1 MEFLDSD
8 LYLCTTCFS
17 LTSLGENTQRCKCEP
32 EHEERIHDCPS
43 GYHLCYLCSIEVAG
57 GLSRWS
63 WEACDP
69 CRKVNERRKARGQN
83 YYLLGRHSIMNNISI
98 PLQEISKKELAEGT
112 QAMLGF
118 IGHMEEL
125 RTTARARV
133 EEMFRSVPRWADLS
147 HIPIEVWEAEFI
159 DGRGGS
165 LNVSHGE

>member
-1 MEFLDSD
+1 
-8 LYLCTTCFS
+8 
-17 LTSLGENTQRCKCEP
+17 
-32 EHEERIHDCPS
+32 
-43 GYHLCYLCSIEVAG
+43 
-57 GLSRWS
+57 
-63 WEACDP
+63 
-69 CRKVNERRKARGQN
+69 
-83 YYLLGRHSIMNNISI
+83 MNNISI

-133 EEMFRSVPRWADLS
+133 EEMFRSVPRWANLS
-147 HIPIEVWEAEFI
+147 HIPIEDWEAEFI